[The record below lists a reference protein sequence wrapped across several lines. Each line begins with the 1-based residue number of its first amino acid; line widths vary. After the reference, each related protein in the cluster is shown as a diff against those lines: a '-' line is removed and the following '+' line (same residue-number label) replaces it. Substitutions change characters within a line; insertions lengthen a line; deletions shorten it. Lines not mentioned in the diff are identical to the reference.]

1 MALSDELHRLA
12 DRAEEAERNA
22 AAAKGKAK
30 TDLEQDRERS
40 REIAKQQAE
49 QLREAADAGHDKI
62 SSWWN
67 DVQRN
72 WNEHIAQLQENVQA
86 KKAEIDLDTAQRRA
100 YNAEAD
106 ANFAIEFA
114 YSAIG
119 EAEYAVLDADLAR
132 KEADELAAT
141 GVGA

>member
-1 MALSDELHRLA
+1 MALSADLRRLA

-22 AAAKGKAK
+22 VAARDKQKAE
-30 TDLEQDRERS
+30 LEQDRERS
-40 REIAKQQAE
+40 REVAKQQAE

-72 WNEHIAQLQENVQA
+72 WNKHIAQLQENVQA
-86 KKAEIDLDTAQRRA
+86 KKGEIDVDRARRRA
-100 YNAEAD
+100 DNAEAD
-106 ANFAIEFA
+106 AAFAIEFA

-119 EAEYAVLDADLAR
+119 EAEYAVIDADLAR

-141 GVGA
+141 GAGA